1 MAELPPI
8 PRRPTPIEP
17 APAPPP
23 TAWPPAAAPPVAP
36 SPPVGYGQAG
46 AYIPAT
52 PSSAATGRRRHI
64 ADIVVSSILLFFGLL
79 GAAGAGVTAAI
90 LPSAMQQQYDDYSLG
105 TFEPTADFTVIQ
117 HSLWIACLVLFLTAL
132 GLTVM
137 LIAKKR
143 PSFYIP
149 LIAGVVSTLLYW
161 ILVVAALVAD
171 PALNDAINP

>member
-23 TAWPPAAAPPVAP
+23 ASWPPAAAPPVAP
-36 SPPVGYGQAG
+36 APPVGYVQAG
-46 AYIPAT
+46 GYSSAI
-52 PSSAATGRRRHI
+52 PSSALTGRRRHV

-117 HSLWIACLVLFLTAL
+117 HSLWIGCLVLFLAAL

-137 LIAKKR
+137 LIVKKR
-143 PSFYIP
+143 LSFYVP
-149 LIAGVVSTLLYW
+149 LIAGVVTTLLYW
-161 ILVVAALVAD
+161 ILVIAALVAD
-171 PALNDAINP
+171 PALSSAINP